1 MNNPKYPA
9 LKTIAAFYRILAWI
23 SIVFT
28 MVFIVVGIIAAFVSG
43 TYIGGGF
50 LGFLGGLL
58 GAVFGSIVV
67 IFIYGLVGLA
77 VAVLELAVAEVL
89 EVIMDIEENTRS

>member
-9 LKTIAAFYRILAWI
+9 LQTVSTFYRILAWI
-23 SIVFT
+23 TIVFT
-28 MVFIVVGIIAAFVSG
+28 VVFMIIGVVSAFVSG

-50 LGFLGGLL
+50 LCFLGSLL

-67 IFIYGLVGLA
+67 VFIYGLVGLA
-77 VAVLELAVAEVL
+77 VAVLELAVAESL
-89 EVIMDIEENTRS
+89 EVIMDIEANTRA

>member
-1 MNNPKYPA
+1 MNDPKYPA

-23 SIVFT
+23 T
-28 MVFIVVGIIAAFVSG
+28 MVFTFVFIIFGVIATIVSG
-43 TYIGGGF
+43 NFIGGGL
-50 LGFLGGLL
+50 LGFLGSLL

-67 IFIYGLVGLA
+67 VFMYGLAGLV
-77 VAVLELAVAEVL
+77 VAVLQLAVAEVL